1 MSAKR
6 GGLGTNLDSLIP
18 TSLTVGD
25 TEVAQQNE
33 VPISSISPNP
43 RQPRTVFDEDAL
55 NELIASIKEIGI
67 LQPPVVRKV
76 SEGRYELIMGE
87 RRLRA
92 AKAAGLT
99 TIPVIIRQ
107 TPDNELLRE
116 ALIENIH
123 RSQLNPLE
131 EAAAYAGLL
140 TDFGCTHDE
149 LATKLGRSRPLIS
162 NMLRLLNLPPTVQR
176 KVAAGVISAGHARA
190 LLGLS
195 DEKEIE
201 KLANRIVAE
210 GLSVRATEEIVAI
223 AGPAKKS
230 SKKKAKVGIS
240 GATKSRLKQHQREGW
255 ETYKQLTLDTG
266 QQAYVIEQGVFEW
279 LEETF
284 GLTPF
289 LSKQSMPQGGFT
301 ETVDASEI
309 DLPTIWAKVE
319 ELSKVQR

>member
-18 TSLTVGD
+18 TSLTVGT

-33 VPISSISPNP
+33 VPISAISPNP
-43 RQPRTVFDEDAL
+43 RQPRTHFEEEAL

-87 RRLRA
+87 RRFRA

-140 TDFGCTHDE
+140 DDFGCTHDE
-149 LATKLGRSRPLIS
+149 LAIKLGRSRPLIS
-162 NMLRLLNLPPTVQR
+162 NMLRLLNLPASVQR

-201 KLANRIVAE
+201 KLAHRIVAE
-210 GLSVRATEEIVAI
+210 GLSVRATEEIVATTN
-223 AGPAKKS
+223 PVKKS
-230 SKKKAKVGIS
+230 GKTKSSVGIS
-240 GATKSRLKQHQREGW
+240 GTALASAELLSD
-255 ETYKQLTLDTG
+255 YLDTR
-266 QQAYVIEQGVFEW
+266 VSIEQGKGKGKITIEFAGSED
-279 LEETF
+279 L
-284 GLTPF
+284 
-289 LSKQSMPQGGFT
+289 QRI
-301 ETVDASEI
+301 VDLIEG
-309 DLPTIWAKVE
+309 
-319 ELSKVQR
+319 